1 MNTKVSDP
9 LIGGTVDNRY
19 RIDVRLAVGGMA
31 TVYHA
36 TDLRLDRAVALK
48 IMRPEYAQDPT
59 FVSRFQQEARAAARL
74 AHPNVVALF
83 DQGEADGLVYL
94 AMEYVPG
101 TTLRDV
107 LGTQGRLSPEQALA
121 VLDPVLQGLGAAH
134 EAGFVHRDVKPEN
147 VLVAPSGIV
156 KVTDFG
162 LARALQPPANATQ
175 GMLIGTAAY
184 LAPEQVSQ
192 GRSDERSDVYQAG
205 ILLYEMLS
213 GSLPHTGDSAWSVAY
228 QHVQEDVPALTTV
241 APDAPMALADLVAA
255 ATQRDAEERIAT
267 VGDFLARSRA
277 IAADLPPPLPF
288 RTSHDTVIVTG
299 PDMMPTGLL
308 PVAAAVEPKDDPA
321 DAPESAPGGQG
332 GADPSDD
339 LADPPRLPPPPPIAP
354 AAEHT
359 QGPDPDKARKAES
372 RRKIALAF
380 GITLGAIA
388 VTALLAWVVA
398 LNPFNRAD
406 VPELVGMTEAKAQKE
421 LSSIGFSP
429 EVADRSFSEDVPAG
443 LVVASDP
450 EQGAGARVGATVAL
464 TVSMGPER
472 YAVPKVRGMTPD
484 AAARALID
492 ANLAVGDTKTVYD
505 DNVAIDLVVNTSPKK
520 GKDVKRDTQVD
531 LLVSKG
537 PAPVD
542 VPNLVGVNEETA
554 LERLS
559 SVGLDGNVSGSS
571 YSEVVKEG
579 AVISTSPAAGA
590 TVKRGDTVSLSISDG
605 PPPVV
610 VPNVVDMQRAQAVA
624 ALQSEGFKV
633 EISEGVVTPLDR
645 VFSQDPEGGASI
657 PKGSTVVISIF

>member
-1 MNTKVSDP
+1 MNTQVSDP
-9 LIGGTVDNRY
+9 LLGGTVDSRY

-59 FVSRFQQEARAAARL
+59 FVTRFQQEARAAARL
-74 AHPNVVALF
+74 AHPNVVGLF

-107 LGTQGRLSPEQALA
+107 LGTQGQLSPEQALA

-147 VLVAPSGIV
+147 VLVAPNGVV

-184 LAPEQVSQ
+184 LAPEQVS
-192 GRSDERSDVYQAG
+192 GGHSDQRSDVYQAG

-213 GSLPHTGDSAWSVAY
+213 GSLPHTGENAWSVAY
-228 QHVQEDVPALTTV
+228 QHVQEDVPALGTVVPQAPTALAALVEDATRRDTDERIGTV
-241 APDAPMALADLVAA
+241 A
-255 ATQRDAEERIAT
+255 E
-267 VGDFLARSRA
+267 FLSRA
-277 IAADLPPPLPF
+277 RGIAADLPPPLPF
-288 RTSHDTVIVTG
+288 RTSHDTVIVTD
-299 PDMMPTGLL
+299 PDVRPTGLL
-308 PVAAAVEPKDDPA
+308 PVASE
-321 DAPESAPGGQG
+321 QT
-332 GADPSDD
+332 PSDD
-339 LADPPRLPPPPPIAP
+339 AMPPPDPDSNSEAATAQSEEVGSMAPLPPEPP
-354 AAEHT
+354 AAGLE
-359 QGPDPDKARKAES
+359 GDPNPDKARRAEG
-372 RRKIALAF
+372 RRKMALAF
-380 GITLGAIA
+380 GITLGAVA
-388 VTALLAWVVA
+388 VTALLAWIVA

-406 VPELVGMTEAKAQKE
+406 IPQIVGMTEAKAQKE

-443 LVVASDP
+443 LVVRSDP

-472 YAVPKVRGMTPD
+472 YAVPKVRGLTPD
-484 AAARALID
+484 AAQVALLD
-492 ANLAVGDTKTVYD
+492 ANLAVGQTKQVYD
-505 DNVAIDLVVNTSPKK
+505 DNIAVGLVVKTAPKK
-520 GKDVKRDTQVD
+520 GKDVKRDTEID
-531 LLVSKG
+531 LLVSQG

-542 VPNLVGVNEETA
+542 VPNLVGVSEKGA
-554 LERLS
+554 LDRLA
-559 SVGLDGNVSGSS
+559 SVGLAGSVTGS
-571 YSEVVKEG
+571 DYSESVPDG
-579 AVISTSPAAGA
+579 AVISTSPASGA
-590 TVKRGDTVSLSISDG
+590 TIKRGDTVSISLSKG

-624 ALQSEGFKV
+624 ALKAEGFKV

-645 VFSQDPEGGASI
+645 VFSQDPEGGTSI